1 MKNLNTELM
10 RTEVK
15 VKMGTKSSSPLKN
28 QRGISLYL
36 SLVVMGIFLSLAL
49 GLNSILLGQ
58 IEIIQGVGNSV
69 SAFYAADTG
78 IERELYENNATTV
91 SYSGTLGD
99 SSYSVQVIFSPDPIC
114 PLPLSYCVKSVGTYK
129 TINRA
134 IYISR

>member
-1 MKNLNTELM
+1 MKKLNFE
-10 RTEVK
+10 K
-15 VKMGTKSSSPLKN
+15 
-28 QRGISLYL
+28 GISLYL
-36 SLVVMGIFLSLAL
+36 SLVIMGIFLSLAL

-78 IERELYENNATTV
+78 IERELYENNTTTV
-91 SYSGTLGD
+91 SYSGSLGN
-99 SSYSVQVIFSPDPIC
+99 SSYSVQVIIAPDLDCYP
-114 PLPLSYCVKSVGTYK
+114 PLSYCVKSVGTYK